1 MPWKLTTDSRITA
14 RAFERQMSNWE
25 LARLQRLGK
34 TETKRL
40 PVEDF
45 VTISREVGVQGE
57 EIAQALST
65 KLGWPVF
72 GKNLLEA
79 MAGDDALRHQIYS
92 SMDERDMAWW
102 EETLRSLL
110 DQQFTLNDY
119 FHRLCETV
127 FSLTTQSS
135 CIFVGRGCDL
145 ILPSELGFRVRL
157 VASLDQR
164 LERLSTEKGLSPEGA
179 ERELKRIERER
190 GEFLRHHFRVA
201 PEDPTRHDLTIN
213 LERTTVDQ
221 AVDTILAAREIRIGP
236 LAATLSA

>member
-1 MPWKLTTDSRITA
+1 MPWKLSTDSRITA

-25 LARLQRLGK
+25 LARLQRLEK
-34 TETKRL
+34 AEAKRL

-45 VTISREVGVQGE
+45 VTISREVGVRGE
-57 EIAQALST
+57 EVAHALST

-79 MAGDDALRHQIYS
+79 MAGNNAVRHQIYS

-127 FSLTTQSS
+127 FSLARQSS
-135 CIFVGRGCDL
+135 CVFVGRGCDL
-145 ILPSELGFRVRL
+145 ILPSQLGFRVRL
-157 VASLDQR
+157 VAPLDQR
-164 LERLSTEKGLSPEGA
+164 LERLANEKGLSPENA
-179 ERELKRIERER
+179 ERELKRIGRER
-190 GEFLRHHFRVA
+190 SEFLRHHFRVA

-221 AVDTILAAREIRIGP
+221 AADTILAAREIRIRP
-236 LAATLSA
+236 LAATVSA